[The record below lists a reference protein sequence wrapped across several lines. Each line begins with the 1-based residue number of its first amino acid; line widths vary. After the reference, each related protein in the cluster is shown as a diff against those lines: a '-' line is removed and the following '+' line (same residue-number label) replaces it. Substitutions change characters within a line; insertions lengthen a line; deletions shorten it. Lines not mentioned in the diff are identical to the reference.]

1 MVQAFSSQNLLSK
14 YASKMCFQNLLPKC
28 ASKTCFQNVLPKRA
42 SKMCFQNVLPKCAHP
57 ASAIARGNPI
67 DPAGGGY
74 ATFPSVPSGIRH
86 CPGQSIRIRKRIR
99 TRLNACSLR
108 ATAIPLGKRT
118 HLNACS
124 PRAMAIPLGKRTHL
138 NAGGSQKCFQNAFKL
153 NPGVFQMW
161 EGPKS
166 AFKTLPG

>member
-1 MVQAFSSQNLLSK
+1 MTPPLFGRDPTRRGGS
-14 YASKMCFQNLLPKC
+14 YALISPDCPGKPDR
-28 ASKTCFQNVLPKRA
+28 P
-42 SKMCFQNVLPKCAHP
+42 
-57 ASAIARGNPI
+57 RG
-67 DPAGGGY
+67 GGGY

-118 HLNACS
+118 
-124 PRAMAIPLGKRTHL
+124 PL

-153 NPGVFQMW
+153 NPGVLSNVGGSQKCFQNSS
-161 EGPKS
+161 GLNRGC
-166 AFKTLPG
+166 AFKSWS